1 VRSQNSKFWKPF
13 RIRSNESTAHPTR
26 AHSEVSSVA
35 VGMGAEEVVEVVE
48 LAEAEEEG
56 VGTGVVGVQ
65 LSPVPVE
72 LSYL

>member
-1 VRSQNSKFWKPF
+1 
-13 RIRSNESTAHPTR
+13 
-26 AHSEVSSVA
+26 
-35 VGMGAEEVVEVVE
+35 MGAEEVVEVVE